1 MKFSSED
8 SRHHMFTSPQFRC
21 VWMTAGVLTYQLC
34 DRNFECDRCELDQ
47 ALQTMF
53 SKNRNQAGVA
63 RPDGSLRPTEP
74 VLPGFLYSRN
84 HCWIQAVGDTVMRV
98 GLEPEFA
105 SILLSPK
112 AIVLPATEDS
122 VRQNECC
129 FWIVLEGGTIPVK
142 SPSDGVVRKINP
154 RIAEEPHI
162 VCLDPENAGWLFEL
176 ETRNDEHRTENL
188 LSKEQLRDLYS
199 EDMSRFHSL
208 VAGALK
214 APDSAVGMTMAD
226 GGQKLQNVSAMLG
239 VRRYFELIR
248 EVFG

>member
-8 SRHHMFTSPQFRC
+8 SRRHTFASPQFRC

-34 DRNFECDRCELDQ
+34 DRNFECDHCELDT

-53 SKNRNQAGVA
+53 SKNRSHAAVD
-63 RPDGSLRPTEP
+63 RPDGPSRPTELTQP
-74 VLPGFLYSRN
+74 RFLYSRN
-84 HCWIQAVGDTVMRV
+84 HCWVQSMSDTVVRV

-112 AIVLPATEDS
+112 AIVLPTTEDT

-142 SPSDGVVRKINP
+142 SPLDGVVRKTNP
-154 RIAEEPHI
+154 RIAQEPHE
-162 VCLDPENAGWLFEL
+162 VCLDPENEGWLFEL
-176 ETRNDEHRTENL
+176 ETRKDEHRTAQL
-188 LSKEQLRDLYS
+188 LNKEQTREFYS
-199 EDMSRFHSL
+199 DDMTRFRNL
-208 VAGALK
+208 VADALK
-214 APDSAVGMTMAD
+214 AHDSAVGMTMAD
-226 GGQKLQNVSAMLG
+226 GGQKLHNVSAMLG